1 VENIKALGSPEVKE
15 ALAKYSH
22 YLVEAR
28 KKIIFTLIVFVLATF
43 VGFFFYEQII
53 KFLVD
58 FLSLTGINIV
68 FTSPFQF
75 INLAISCGVATGI
88 IFSFPLLV
96 FQIMSFLKPA
106 LRGKEY
112 KMIMRLLPFSLIL
125 FALGF
130 SFGVFIMKWQVQIF
144 LSRAVS
150 IGIGNILDISKLL
163 SVVLLTSAL
172 MGIGFQFP
180 ILLLLLLRIGL
191 ITNGQLRKIRKWVYL
206 GSFVFAL
213 LLPPDSILADVLLS
227 LPLIILYEITL
238 ILDRTFDGHR
248 LT

>member
-22 YLVEAR
+22 FLIEAR
-28 KKIIFTLIVFVLATF
+28 KRIIFTLIVFVLTTF

-88 IFSFPLLV
+88 IFSFPLLI
-96 FQIMSFLKPA
+96 FQILSFLKPA

-112 KMIMRLLPFSLIL
+112 KTVTRLLPFSLIL

-130 SFGVFIMKWQVQIF
+130 SFGVIIMKWQVQIF
-144 LSRAVS
+144 LDRAVS
-150 IGIGNILDISKLL
+150 IGIGNILDISRLL

-180 ILLLLLLRIGL
+180 VVLLLLLKINL
-191 ITNGQLRKIRKWVYL
+191 ITNSQLGRVRKWVYL
-206 GSFVFAL
+206 GSFMFAV
-213 LLPPDSILADVLLS
+213 LLPPDSLLADILLS

-238 ILDRTFDGHR
+238 ILNKTFDGRR
-248 LT
+248 LN

>member
-1 VENIKALGSPEVKE
+1 MENIKALGSPEVKE

-22 YLVEAR
+22 FLIEAR
-28 KKIIFTLIVFVLATF
+28 KRIIFTLIVFVLTTF

-88 IFSFPLLV
+88 IFSFPLLI
-96 FQIMSFLKPA
+96 FQILSFLKPA

-112 KMIMRLLPFSLIL
+112 KTVTRLLPFSLIL

-130 SFGVFIMKWQVQIF
+130 SFGVIIMKWQVQIF
-144 LSRAVS
+144 LDRAVS
-150 IGIGNILDISKLL
+150 IGIGNILDISRLL

-180 ILLLLLLRIGL
+180 VVLLLLLKINL
-191 ITNGQLRKIRKWVYL
+191 ITNSQLGRVRKWVYL
-206 GSFVFAL
+206 GSFMFAV
-213 LLPPDSILADVLLS
+213 LLPPDSLLADILLS

-238 ILDRTFDGHR
+238 ILNKTFDGRR
-248 LT
+248 LN

>member
-1 VENIKALGSPEVKE
+1 MENIKALGSPEVKE

-112 KMIMRLLPFSLIL
+112 KMIMARVKAMPEDYQFVFKKIQHYMFSRSGGDGMDMLKVQYELIEL
-125 FALGF
+125 FEA
-130 SFGVFIMKWQVQIF
+130 GVADGK
-144 LSRAVS
+144 R
-150 IGIGNILDISKLL
+150 
-163 SVVLLTSAL
+163 VLEITGEDVADQL
-172 MGIGFQFP
+172 MGDAIIGDS
-180 ILLLLLLRIGL
+180 LR
-191 ITNGQLRKIRKWVYL
+191 
-206 GSFVFAL
+206 
-213 LLPPDSILADVLLS
+213 
-227 LPLIILYEITL
+227 
-238 ILDRTFDGHR
+238 
-248 LT
+248 